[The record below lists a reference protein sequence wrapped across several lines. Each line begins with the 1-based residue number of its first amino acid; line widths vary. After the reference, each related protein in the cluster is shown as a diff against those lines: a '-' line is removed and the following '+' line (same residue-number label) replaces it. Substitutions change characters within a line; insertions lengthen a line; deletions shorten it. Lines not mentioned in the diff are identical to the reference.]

1 MDEIGRLAR
10 IIHPGKYT
18 APGIGRVA
26 SHVKRRHA
34 GANSMYNVASARRA
48 IGARRRNEIFPG
60 ILLLAVLL
68 GGCGGDSG
76 GTGPN
81 PPPTTGAMTVTTSTA
96 GADPDWDGYSVSIDG
111 GTAQPIGTDSSLTL
125 SSLAARS
132 HNVEVGGIAK
142 HCAVDGAQSRTVN
155 VTAGDTAT
163 VAFDIT
169 CDDGTL
175 LFYSNRQGS
184 DGDTNYELYTI
195 GADGSGLHQLTVTSG
210 FDTVVPR
217 WSPDG
222 SKIVFMSNRDGNNE
236 IYLMN
241 ADGSGLRR
249 LTNDPASDE
258 YPAWSPDG
266 EQIAFNSDR
275 GDIVGIY
282 TMDASDGGNVTLLTP
297 DSAADYYPAWSPD
310 GKRIAFMSDPPP
322 YANNFNIASI
332 DSDGSGR
339 EQITNEVTSA
349 SFPSWSP
356 SGTRLAIAINVP
368 TDSYNI
374 FTIASD
380 GSDREQLTDKSGL
393 NYAATWSPG
402 GRRLAY
408 CVLGDIYTMNDDGT
422 KQTYIT
428 RSFESL
434 PYTICTVD
442 WGP

>member
-1 MDEIGRLAR
+1 M
-10 IIHPGKYT
+10 
-18 APGIGRVA
+18 
-26 SHVKRRHA
+26 
-34 GANSMYNVASARRA
+34 
-48 IGARRRNEIFPG
+48 
-60 ILLLAVLL
+60 
-68 GGCGGDSG
+68 
-76 GTGPN
+76 
-81 PPPTTGAMTVTTSTA
+81 
-96 GADPDWDGYSVSIDG
+96 
-111 GTAQPIGTDSSLTL
+111 
-125 SSLAARS
+125 
-132 HNVEVGGIAK
+132 
-142 HCAVDGAQSRTVN
+142 
-155 VTAGDTAT
+155 
-163 VAFDIT
+163 
-169 CDDGTL
+169 
-175 LFYSNRQGS
+175 
-184 DGDTNYELYTI
+184 
-195 GADGSGLHQLTVTSG
+195 DGSGTYQLTK
-210 FDTVVPR
+210 D
-217 WSPDG
+217 
-222 SKIVFMSNRDGNNE
+222 
-236 IYLMN
+236 
-241 ADGSGLRR
+241 
-249 LTNDPASDE
+249 
-258 YPAWSPDG
+258 
-266 EQIAFNSDR
+266 
-275 GDIVGIY
+275 
-282 TMDASDGGNVTLLTP
+282 DANHED
-297 DSAADYYPAWSPD
+297 PAWSPD